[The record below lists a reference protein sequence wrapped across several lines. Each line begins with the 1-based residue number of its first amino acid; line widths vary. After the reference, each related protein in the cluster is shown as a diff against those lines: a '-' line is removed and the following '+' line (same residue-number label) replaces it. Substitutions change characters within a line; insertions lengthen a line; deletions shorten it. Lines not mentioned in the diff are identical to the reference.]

1 MCIYIYIPVYPI
13 WPWLPCGLAGRP
25 SFALALVSGPRQAN
39 QPGFCAKG
47 LKGTLTKDTK
57 DTLSLWCFR
66 LTLLGETQFFF
77 PRIMIPQRVKEIHGF
92 LEQTLHL
99 DAAHLILTREGY
111 GKAGPAPWKLLG
123 FTGDLVIER
132 RYWKPV
138 NPTIIMILVD
148 LQFGGSIPTI
158 SGEIRSIDVYSLLLA
173 LPCSATLHV
182 FC

>member
-1 MCIYIYIPVYPI
+1 
-13 WPWLPCGLAGRP
+13 
-25 SFALALVSGPRQAN
+25 
-39 QPGFCAKG
+39 
-47 LKGTLTKDTK
+47 
-57 DTLSLWCFR
+57 
-66 LTLLGETQFFF
+66 
-77 PRIMIPQRVKEIHGF
+77 MIPQRVKEIHGF

-182 FC
+182 FCKLRTTKQLPWFSCLLAPPYLEASDLAWLTKLWISWIHVSNVCENGGFHAWYLLDLVA